1 VIFTNLNCT
10 NDQINENHAK
20 YKSSMLMGLG
30 ELEAVVS
37 AASAAATFAATIP
50 LTASLHIVAYAAL
63 T

>member
-1 VIFTNLNCT
+1 
-10 NDQINENHAK
+10 
-20 YKSSMLMGLG
+20 MLMGLG